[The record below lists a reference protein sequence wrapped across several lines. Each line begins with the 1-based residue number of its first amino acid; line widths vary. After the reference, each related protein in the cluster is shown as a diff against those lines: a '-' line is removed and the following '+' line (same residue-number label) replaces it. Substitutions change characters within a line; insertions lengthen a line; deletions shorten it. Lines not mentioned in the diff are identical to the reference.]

1 MKKAFVIVH
10 HFPRGT
16 KKQYAASIAA
26 VHPSKTKLPKGQIY
40 HLAGKSAGGW
50 TIVAVHDSKA
60 SWLRFRNRILIPTM
74 KKGIKGGFTKPPQE
88 IAINATTVL
97 K

>member
-16 KKQYAASIAA
+16 KAQYQKSLAV
-26 VHPSKTKLPKGQIY
+26 VHPSMTRLPKGQIY
-40 HLAGKSAGGW
+40 HVAGKSAGGW

-60 SWLRFRNRILIPTM
+60 SWLRFRNKVLMPAL
-74 KKGIKGGFTKPPQE
+74 KKGIKGGFASPPQE